1 MDGWV
6 DRVSDKPDSVAAPDN
21 AISDGKKTITFNFD
35 QLERHR
41 VFWEYLRAKDWTAVS
56 SFLEKK
62 VIAYRNEEVLRRKF
76 RVMNLLAD
84 MFDSCHWVIVHSPY
98 IYSPGITKSVALCD
112 VRVVYMPT
120 HASCYPPPPLLL
132 LRLLLL
138 LLTLLLLLCRT

>member
-1 MDGWV
+1 MIDRSIDGWI
-6 DRVSDKPDSVAAPDN
+6 DRVSDKPESVAAPDN

-112 VRVVYMPT
+112 VRVIHLLMP
-120 HASCYPPPPLLL
+120 HAIHHHHYRYYYYC
-132 LRLLLL
+132 
-138 LLTLLLLLCRT
+138 